1 MTDGSIIHSLLHGT
15 EWISR
20 VAIAIPMYNNQESF
34 YAIASAFM
42 NSVWQTLTLSTLPL
56 QQWLNGSYIHSL
68 VGSLRQWRRG
78 SWLMRWA
85 DAIGGVLVMLVFA
98 LAPFV
103 NNELVAVLLAACGA
117 YWILL
122 TLSED
127 EQAIALP
134 VDQSTSHSAPVRL
147 SAHAEARTPYS
158 VHRTPLTTPIHL
170 LVLLYWSAVSIA
182 TAMSP
187 VKKAA
192 FVGWQ
197 KLTLYLLFFALVARV
212 LRSPKIRA
220 WVITVYL
227 LAALA
232 VSVYGLQQWFSGT
245 AALATWVD
253 PASPLS
259 KTTRVYS
266 YLGNPNL
273 LAGYLIPAIAFSV
286 AAVFVWQSWMQKA
299 LAAVMV
305 VVNGVC
311 LALTFSRGGWIGL
324 VVAVGVLLLLLAHWW
339 SIYLP
344 RFWQRWALP
353 IVLGTAASVVIL
365 AMIVVEP
372 LRDRVGSMFAG
383 RGDSSNN
390 FRINV
395 WMAVIEMIKD
405 HPIWGIGPG
414 NVAFNK
420 IYPLYMKARYSALS
434 AYSILLEVILEAG
447 IIGFTCF
454 VWLLVVTV
462 AQGWNAIQRLRQLGN
477 RDSLWLIAA
486 IASLFGMIAHGLVDT
501 VLYRPEVNTL
511 WWLMFGMIASYYMPK
526 ELEVRGSD

>member
-1 MTDGSIIHSLLHGT
+1 
-15 EWISR
+15 
-20 VAIAIPMYNNQESF
+20 
-34 YAIASAFM
+34 M

-56 QQWLNGSYIHSL
+56 QQWLNASYIHYL
-68 VGSLRQWRRG
+68 VGPLRQWRRG
-78 SWLMRWA
+78 SRLMRWA

-127 EQAIALP
+127 EQAALP
-134 VDQSTSHSAPVRL
+134 SDQYTPHPAP
-147 SAHAEARTPYS
+147 
-158 VHRTPLTTPIHL
+158 RTPLATPIHF

-305 VVNGVC
+305 IVNSVC
-311 LALTFSRGGWIGL
+311 LVLTFSRGGWIGI

-344 RFWQRWALP
+344 RFWRTWALP
-353 IVLGTAASVVIL
+353 IVLGSAAGAVVL
-365 AMIVVEP
+365 AVIVVEP

-447 IIGFTCF
+447 IVGFICF
-454 VWLLVVTV
+454 VWLLLVTV
-462 AQGWNAIQRLRQLGN
+462 TQGWNAIQRLRQGGDSYGDSPSETLRERFPN
-477 RDSLWLIAA
+477 RDGLWLIAA

-511 WWLMFGMIASYYMPK
+511 WWLMFGMIASYYIPK
-526 ELEVRGSD
+526 ELEARNE

>member
-1 MTDGSIIHSLLHGT
+1 MS
-15 EWISR
+15 
-20 VAIAIPMYNNQESF
+20 
-34 YAIASAFM
+34 
-42 NSVWQTLTLSTLPL
+42 
-56 QQWLNGSYIHSL
+56 
-68 VGSLRQWRRG
+68 
-78 SWLMRWA
+78 WA
-85 DAIGGVLVMLVFA
+85 DEIGGVLVMLVFA

-127 EQAIALP
+127 EQAALP
-134 VDQSTSHSAPVRL
+134 SDQYTPHPAP
-147 SAHAEARTPYS
+147 
-158 VHRTPLTTPIHL
+158 RTPLATPIHF

-212 LRSPKIRA
+212 LRSPKIRS

-273 LAGYLIPAIAFSV
+273 LAGYLIPAIAFSI

-305 VVNGVC
+305 IVNSVC
-311 LALTFSRGGWIGL
+311 LALTFSRGGWIGI
-324 VVAVGVLLLLLAHWW
+324 VVAVAVLLLLLAHWW

-344 RFWQRWALP
+344 RFWQTWALP
-353 IVLGTAASVVIL
+353 IVLASAAVVVVL
-365 AMIVVEP
+365 AVIVVEP

-447 IIGFTCF
+447 IIGFICF
-454 VWLLVVTV
+454 AWLLLVTV
-462 AQGWNAIQRLRQLGN
+462 TQGWNAIQRLRQVGN
-477 RDSLWLIAA
+477 RDGLWLIAA

-526 ELEVRGSD
+526 ELEARNE

>member
-1 MTDGSIIHSLLHGT
+1 
-15 EWISR
+15 
-20 VAIAIPMYNNQESF
+20 
-34 YAIASAFM
+34 M

-56 QQWLNGSYIHSL
+56 QQWLNASYVHYL
-68 VGSLRQWRRG
+68 VGPLRRWRRG
-78 SWLMRWA
+78 SRLTQWA
-85 DAIGGVLVMLVFA
+85 DEIGGALVMLVFA

-127 EQAIALP
+127 GQESRQLENGLAL
-134 VDQSTSHSAPVRL
+134 AP
-147 SAHAEARTPYS
+147 TPLETLRER
-158 VHRTPLTTPIHL
+158 RTPLATPIHL
-170 LVLLYWSAVSIA
+170 MVLLYWSAVSIA

-212 LRSPKIRA
+212 LRSPRIRA

-232 VSVYGLQQWFSGT
+232 VSVYGLQQWFLGT
-245 AALATWVD
+245 TALATWVD
-253 PASPLS
+253 PTSPLS

-305 VVNGVC
+305 IVNSTC
-311 LALTFSRGGWIGL
+311 LALTFSRGGWIGI

-344 RFWQRWALP
+344 RFWRKWTLP
-353 IVLGTAASVVIL
+353 IVLGTAAGVVVL
-365 AMIVVEP
+365 AMVVVEP

-395 WMAVIEMIKD
+395 WMSVIEMIKD
-405 HPIWGIGPG
+405 HPILGIGPG

-454 VWLLVVTV
+454 VWLLLVTIN
-462 AQGWNAIQRLRQLGN
+462 QGWNALQRLRQVGD
-477 RDSLWLIAA
+477 RDGLWLIAA

-511 WWLMFGMIASYYMPK
+511 WWLMFGMIASFYMPK
-526 ELEVRGSD
+526 QLEVRSGE

>member
-1 MTDGSIIHSLLHGT
+1 
-15 EWISR
+15 
-20 VAIAIPMYNNQESF
+20 
-34 YAIASAFM
+34 M
-42 NSVWQTLTLSTLPL
+42 NSAWQTLTLSTLPL
-56 QQWLNGSYIHSL
+56 QQWLNASYLHYL
-68 VGSLRQWRRG
+68 VGPLRQWRRG
-78 SWLMRWA
+78 SWVMRWA
-85 DAIGGVLVMLVFA
+85 NEIGGALVMLVFA

-117 YWILL
+117 YWVLL

-127 EQAIALP
+127 EQEIKALEADLP
-134 VDQSTSHSAPVRL
+134 LAPR
-147 SAHAEARTPYS
+147 RP
-158 VHRTPLTTPIHL
+158 PLATPIHV

-197 KLTLYLLFFALVARV
+197 KLTLYLLFFALVARI
-212 LRSPKIRA
+212 LRSPRIRS
-220 WVITVYL
+220 WVIAVYL

-305 VVNGVC
+305 VVNSVC
-311 LALTFSRGGWIGL
+311 LALTFSRGGWIGI

-344 RFWQRWALP
+344 RFWRRWALP
-353 IVLGTAASVVIL
+353 IVLGSAAVVVIL
-365 AMIVVEP
+365 AMLVVEP

-395 WMAVIEMIKD
+395 WLAVIEMIKD

-454 VWLLVVTV
+454 VWLLTVTI
-462 AQGWNAIQRLRQLGN
+462 AQGWDAIQRLRQASDSHRDRFTN
-477 RDSLWLIAA
+477 RDGLWLIAA

-511 WWLMFGMIASYYMPK
+511 WWLMFGIIASYYMPRQI
-526 ELEVRGSD
+526 EVGTEE

>member
-1 MTDGSIIHSLLHGT
+1 
-15 EWISR
+15 
-20 VAIAIPMYNNQESF
+20 
-34 YAIASAFM
+34 M

-56 QQWLNGSYIHSL
+56 QQWLNASYLHYL
-68 VGSLRQWRRG
+68 VGPLRQWRQG

-85 DAIGGVLVMLVFA
+85 EAIGGVLVMLVFA

-122 TLSED
+122 TLSDNETGVGEPALNESMGRQAD
-127 EQAIALP
+127 EPSSASLLP
-134 VDQSTSHSAPVRL
+134 SPPPLAPL
-147 SAHAEARTPYS
+147 F
-158 VHRTPLTTPIHL
+158 TPIHL
-170 LVLLYWSAVSIA
+170 LVALYWATISIA

-197 KLTLYLLFFALVARV
+197 KLTLYLLFFALMARV
-212 LRSPKIRA
+212 LRSPRIRS
-220 WVITVYL
+220 WVIAVYL

-253 PASPLS
+253 PTSPLS

-273 LAGYLIPAIAFSV
+273 LAGYLIPAIAFSI
-286 AAVFVWQSWMQKA
+286 AAIFVWQSWMQKA

-305 VVNGVC
+305 VVNSTC

-324 VVAVGVLLLLLAHWW
+324 VFAIAVMLLLLAHWW

-344 RFWQRWALP
+344 RFWRTWALP
-353 IVLGTAASVVIL
+353 IVLGTAAGVVLL
-365 AMIVVEP
+365 AVLVVEP
-372 LRDRVGSMFAG
+372 LRDRVGSMFVG

-395 WMAVIEMIKD
+395 WLAAIEMIKD

-434 AYSILLEVILEAG
+434 AYSILLEVMLEAG
-447 IIGFTCF
+447 IIGLIVFL
-454 VWLLVVTV
+454 WLLLTT
-462 AQGWNAIQRLRQLGN
+462 ATQGWNAIQRLREAGD
-477 RDSLWLIAA
+477 RAGFWLIAA
-486 IASLFGMIAHGLVDT
+486 IASLAGMIGHGLVDT

-511 WWLMFGMIASYYMPK
+511 WWLMFAIVASYYMPK
-526 ELEVRGSD
+526 QVEVIREE

>member
-1 MTDGSIIHSLLHGT
+1 
-15 EWISR
+15 
-20 VAIAIPMYNNQESF
+20 
-34 YAIASAFM
+34 M

-56 QQWLNGSYIHSL
+56 QQWLNASYIHYL
-68 VGSLRQWRRG
+68 VGPLRQWRRG
-78 SWLMRWA
+78 SRLMRWA

-127 EQAIALP
+127 EQAALP
-134 VDQSTSHSAPVRL
+134 SDQYTPHPAP
-147 SAHAEARTPYS
+147 
-158 VHRTPLTTPIHL
+158 RTPLATPIHF

-305 VVNGVC
+305 IVNSVC
-311 LALTFSRGGWIGL
+311 LVLTFSRGGWIGI

-344 RFWQRWALP
+344 RFWRTWALP
-353 IVLGTAASVVIL
+353 IVLGSAAGAVVL
-365 AMIVVEP
+365 AVIVVEP

-447 IIGFTCF
+447 IVGFICF
-454 VWLLVVTV
+454 VWLLLVTV
-462 AQGWNAIQRLRQLGN
+462 TQGWNAIQRLRQGGDSYGDSPSETLRERFTN
-477 RDSLWLIAA
+477 RDGLWLIAA

-511 WWLMFGMIASYYMPK
+511 WWLMFGMIASYYIPK
-526 ELEVRGSD
+526 ELEARNE

>member
-1 MTDGSIIHSLLHGT
+1 
-15 EWISR
+15 
-20 VAIAIPMYNNQESF
+20 
-34 YAIASAFM
+34 M

-56 QQWLNGSYIHSL
+56 QQWLNASYIHYL
-68 VGSLRQWRRG
+68 VGPLRQWRRG

-103 NNELVAVLLAACGA
+103 NNELVAILLAACGA

-127 EQAIALP
+127 GQQARSKGQEIRELEDNSPLAPSPTDTLRVGVREALP
-134 VDQSTSHSAPVRL
+134 QGIASPKDSRPS
-147 SAHAEARTPYS
+147 
-158 VHRTPLTTPIHL
+158 PLTTPIHF

-197 KLTLYLLFFALVARV
+197 KLTLYLLFFALAARV
-212 LRSPKIRA
+212 LRSPKIRS

-232 VSVYGLQQWFSGT
+232 VSVYGLQQWFLGT

-253 PASPLS
+253 PESPLS

-286 AAVFVWQSWMQKA
+286 AAVFVWQSWIQKA

-305 VVNGVC
+305 IVNGIC
-311 LALTFSRGGWIGL
+311 LALTFSRGGWIGI
-324 VVAVGVLLLLLAHWW
+324 VVAIGVLLLLLAHWW

-353 IVLGTAASVVIL
+353 IVLGTAASVVVL
-365 AMIVVEP
+365 AMLVVEP

-454 VWLLVVTV
+454 VWLLLVTV
-462 AQGWNAIQRLRQLGN
+462 TQGWNAIQRLRQVGDRN
-477 RDSLWLIAA
+477 GLWLIAA

-526 ELEVRGSD
+526 DLETSR

>member
-1 MTDGSIIHSLLHGT
+1 
-15 EWISR
+15 
-20 VAIAIPMYNNQESF
+20 
-34 YAIASAFM
+34 M

-56 QQWLNGSYIHSL
+56 QQWLNASYIHYL
-68 VGSLRQWRRG
+68 VGPLRQWRRG
-78 SWLMRWA
+78 SWLMDWA
-85 DAIGGVLVMLVFA
+85 DTIGGVLVMLVFA

-127 EQAIALP
+127 GQDSRQLEDDSSLATRR
-134 VDQSTSHSAPVRL
+134 S
-147 SAHAEARTPYS
+147 
-158 VHRTPLTTPIHL
+158 PLTTPIHF

-212 LRSPKIRA
+212 LRSPKIRS

-232 VSVYGLQQWFSGT
+232 VSVYGLQQWFLGT
-245 AALATWVD
+245 SALATWVD
-253 PASPLS
+253 PESPLS

-273 LAGYLIPAIAFSV
+273 LAGYLIPAIAFSIT
-286 AAVFVWQSWMQKA
+286 AVFVWQSWMQKA
-299 LAAVMV
+299 LAVVMV
-305 VVNGVC
+305 IVNGVC
-311 LALTFSRGGWIGL
+311 LALTFSRGGWIGI
-324 VVAVGVLLLLLAHWW
+324 VVAIGILLLLLAHWW
-339 SIYLP
+339 SVYLP
-344 RFWQRWALP
+344 RFWQKWALP
-353 IVLGTAASVVIL
+353 IVLGSAAVVVVL
-365 AMIVVEP
+365 AMIAVEP
-372 LRDRVGSMFAG
+372 LRDRVSSMFAG

-454 VWLLVVTV
+454 VWLLLVTV
-462 AQGWNAIQRLRQLGN
+462 TQGWNAIQRLRQVGDSHGDSPSETLRERSTK
-477 RDSLWLIAA
+477 RDGLWLIAA
-486 IASLFGMIAHGLVDT
+486 IASLCGMFAHGLVDT

-526 ELEVRGSD
+526 QVEGSRS

>member
-1 MTDGSIIHSLLHGT
+1 
-15 EWISR
+15 
-20 VAIAIPMYNNQESF
+20 
-34 YAIASAFM
+34 M
-42 NSVWQTLTLSTLPL
+42 NSVWQTLTLSTVPL
-56 QQWLNGSYIHSL
+56 QQWLNASYVHYL
-68 VGSLRQWRRG
+68 VGPLRQWRRG
-78 SWLMRWA
+78 SWLMDWA
-85 DAIGGVLVMLVFA
+85 DEIGGVLVMLVFA

-127 EQAIALP
+127 GQEMGELE
-134 VDQSTSHSAPVRL
+134 DHSPRL
-147 SAHAEARTPYS
+147 S
-158 VHRTPLTTPIHL
+158 PLTTPIHFL
-170 LVLLYWSAVSIA
+170 ALLYWSAVSIA

-212 LRSPKIRA
+212 LRSPRIRSC
-220 WVITVYL
+220 VIAVYL

-253 PASPLS
+253 PTSPLS

-305 VVNGVC
+305 MVNGVC
-311 LALTFSRGGWIGL
+311 LALTFSRGGWIGI

-344 RFWQRWALP
+344 QFWRRWSLP
-353 IVLGTAASVVIL
+353 IVLGSAAVVVAL
-365 AMIVVEP
+365 AVIIVEP

-395 WMAVIEMIKD
+395 WMAAIEMIKD

-414 NVAFNK
+414 NVVFNK
-420 IYPLYMKARYSALS
+420 IYPLYMRARYSALS
-434 AYSILLEVILEAG
+434 AYSILLEVTLEAG
-447 IIGFTCF
+447 IIGLTCF
-454 VWLLVVTV
+454 LWLLLVTV
-462 AQGWNAIQRLRQLGN
+462 TQGWNAIQRLRQLGN
-477 RDSLWLIAA
+477 RDGLWLIAA
-486 IASLFGMIAHGLVDT
+486 IASLFGMFAHGLVDT

-526 ELEVRGSD
+526 QMEGVEK